1 MSDPVKAIVRRLH
14 HNCRPFAELTLDHG
28 ESEEW
33 NSLLFDGGRHR
44 LKLCLRGSGREEV
57 VDALPVWI
65 ADEGFTIPGHLI
77 ADIRLVAVNHGDDHT
92 ELRLEALT
100 IADHHAV
107 SV

>member
-14 HNCRPFAELTLDHG
+14 HNCRPFAELTLDQG
-28 ESEEW
+28 RSEQW

-44 LKLCLRGSGREEV
+44 LDLCLRGSGREEV
-57 VDALPVWI
+57 LDALPVWI

-77 ADIRLVAVNHGDDHT
+77 ADIRLVSIDHRNDHT
-92 ELRLEALT
+92 GLCLEALT
-100 IADHHAV
+100 IADDQAV